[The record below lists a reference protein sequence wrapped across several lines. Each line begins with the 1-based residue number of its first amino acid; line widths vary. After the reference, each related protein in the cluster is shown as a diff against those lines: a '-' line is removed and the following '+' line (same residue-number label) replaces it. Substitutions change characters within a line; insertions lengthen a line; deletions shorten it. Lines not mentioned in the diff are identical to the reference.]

1 MTMKKYRVR
10 QGSIADHGRIVLIGI
25 IFWAMLLGTA
35 VSAYP
40 M

>member
-1 MTMKKYRVR
+1 MKKYRVR
-10 QGSIADHGRIVLIGI
+10 QGSIADYGRIALASAAFWTVI
-25 IFWAMLLGTA
+25 IITA